1 MRWLPAR
8 RLVAGILV
16 AAGPHVAHGALL
28 QDIERD
34 DASAVRRA
42 LDAGEI
48 TVNAPVGEPPVPI
61 IAAAARAGSIRVV
74 HLLVERKADLDAKT
88 QVGETA
94 VMLASFVPDAS
105 GESGAPAQPVQAEI
119 VRVLVE
125 AGASLENPGNLT
137 AVSYAAYAGHLEI
150 LRYLLDRNASPDGGA
165 TGGEYRYPTPLAMA
179 VMKVMPTR
187 CGSCSNAARTRA
199 SRVPPATMSSA
210 WRASSTAPSWCR
222 RSNAPWLCH
231 PASASPSAA
240 PGASGR
246 LQG

>member
-165 TGGEYRYPTPLAMA
+165 TGGEYRYPTPLAMSVMNGNADA
-179 VMKVMPTR
+179 VRLLLERGANPRIKGPAGDGVLGLARKFNRAELVPALECAVALAPGERFAER
-187 CGSCSNAARTRA
+187 CA
-199 SRVPPATMSSA
+199 SR
-210 WRASSTAPSWCR
+210 
-222 RSNAPWLCH
+222 
-231 PASASPSAA
+231 
-240 PGASGR
+240 
-246 LQG
+246 

>member
-179 VMKVMPTR
+179 VMK
-187 CGSCSNAARTRA
+187 GNADAVRLLLERGANPRIKGPAGDDVLGLARKFNRA
-199 SRVPPATMSSA
+199 ELVPALECA
-210 WRASSTAPSWCR
+210 VA
-222 RSNAPWLCH
+222 L
-231 PASASPSAA
+231 A
-240 PGASGR
+240 PGERFAER
-246 LQG
+246 CARR